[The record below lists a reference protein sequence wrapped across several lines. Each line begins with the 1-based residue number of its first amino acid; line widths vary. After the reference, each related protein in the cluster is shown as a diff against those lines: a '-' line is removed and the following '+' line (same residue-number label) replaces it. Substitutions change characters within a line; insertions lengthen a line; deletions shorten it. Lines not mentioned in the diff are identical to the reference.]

1 MKSITK
7 KQLNFTG
14 WLSIAYGIISIP
26 YTIFVYAFA
35 LIYPGETNILGVVLS
50 VLYLGTF
57 IYLYIF
63 LKRFLNKI
71 HKFHNVDKIIRNIL
85 LINIIF
91 FVLSELANFYK
102 NTACTACGISLLLL
116 IPLGILLI
124 LFGIRLLSL
133 KNDLFGL
140 LKPLSYQTIATGV
153 LLSSVVLFPLSLIP
167 GVITS
172 VIMGIIYIRSASE
185 IHD

>member
-91 FVLSELANFYK
+91 FVLSEL
-102 NTACTACGISLLLL
+102 L